1 MIKRAR
7 YKKQGD
13 LRYVQAGLK
22 SSLSGIGFAAT
33 TQFGVWSYDRREQER
48 IMRELSSEVV
58 TYHISELH
66 KEGK

>member
-33 TQFGVWSYDRREQER
+33 TQFGVWRDDSADTYKDVKNSVSRCKVSKL
-48 IMRELSSEVV
+48 EL
-58 TYHISELH
+58 
-66 KEGK
+66 